1 MGVVTS
7 CFSLMKYV
15 NRYDLDYK
23 CITNDDIYYFQLSDH
38 LMSVDI
44 HDPPLSKNK
53 IPKNTHLTLTE
64 LVKNNYTNEIRV
76 YGYFDQEVTL
86 FDVTQLFYSVIIK
99 PPNVNHTDLRFGL
112 RSEGEQSQK
121 LDNTAGR
128 GVGSAK
134 RRDSLSDFTLKPK
147 SIWLDKY

>member
-1 MGVVTS
+1 MGIVTS
-7 CFSLMKYV
+7 CFRIMKYV

-23 CITNDDIYYFQLSDH
+23 CITNDDIYYFPLSDH

-99 PPNVNHTDLRFGL
+99 PPNMIQTDLQSCMQNGD
-112 RSEGEQSQK
+112 EQSQK
-121 LDNTAGR
+121 LNN
-128 GVGSAK
+128 
-134 RRDSLSDFTLKPK
+134 FILKPK